1 MKMNNPI
8 NVSGKSIAI
17 AIIIMTGIYAAQS
30 ILNPLL
36 MALFITIILMQPLS
50 WLRKKLSSG
59 WAISLVIVGFLGLYL
74 GFIGLL
80 NKSVMLF
87 IDQASNYEEN
97 LSAIVASTNEILEQ
111 YGINLLVLGESSMNP
126 SKIMS
131 YASSLMGG
139 LGDLMSNEF
148 TFLLF
153 TIFLISEIPES
164 TVKLD
169 YLVQGDQKS
178 KDFLSGIGVKIRH
191 YLSIKTVT
199 SLATG
204 ILIAIALAVLGV
216 DFPILWGF
224 LAFLL
229 NYIPTIGSILA
240 ALPAVALALVQL
252 GFQGALVTGIIYLV
266 VNMLIGNVVEPKMM
280 GKGLGLSTF
289 IVFLSLIFWAFLL
302 GAVGMFLSIPLTMVI
317 KIILEQNP
325 STKWMAVILG
335 TEDDVKAIKME

>member
-1 MKMNNPI
+1 
-8 NVSGKSIAI
+8 
-17 AIIIMTGIYAAQS
+17 MTGIYAAQS

-59 WAISLVIVGFLGLYL
+59 WSISLVIAGFLGVYL

-97 LSAIVASTNEILEQ
+97 LSAIVATTNEILEQ

>member
-1 MKMNNPI
+1 MKNPI
-8 NVSGKSIAI
+8 KVSGISVAI

-36 MALFITIILMQPLS
+36 MALFITIILMQPLR
-50 WLRKKLSSG
+50 WLRRKVSSG
-59 WAISLVIVGFLGLYL
+59 WAISLVILGFLGFYM

-87 IDQASNYEEN
+87 IDNASVYEEN
-97 LSAIVASTNEILEQ
+97 LAGMVARSNEILEQ
-111 YGINLLVLGESSMNP
+111 YGVNLLVLGESSMNP

-164 TVKLD
+164 AIKLD
-169 YLVQGDQKS
+169 YLVQGDQQV
-178 KDFLSGIGVKIRH
+178 KDFLNEIGIKIRH

-204 ILIAIALAVLGV
+204 ILIAIALAILGL

-224 LAFLL
+224 LAFML
-229 NYIPTIGSILA
+229 NYIPNIGSILA
-240 ALPAVALALVQL
+240 ALPAMALALVQL
-252 GFQGALVTGIIYLV
+252 GFQGALFTGIIYLV

-302 GAVGMFLSIPLTMVI
+302 GTVGMFLSIPITMVI

-325 STKWMAVILG
+325 ATKWIAIILG
-335 TEDDVKAIKME
+335 TEDDVKAVKIK

>member
-1 MKMNNPI
+1 MIVYQSMKMNNPI

-97 LSAIVASTNEILEQ
+97 LSAIVATTNEILEQ

-139 LGDLMSNEF
+139 L
-148 TFLLF
+148 
-153 TIFLISEIPES
+153 
-164 TVKLD
+164 
-169 YLVQGDQKS
+169 
-178 KDFLSGIGVKIRH
+178 
-191 YLSIKTVT
+191 
-199 SLATG
+199 
-204 ILIAIALAVLGV
+204 
-216 DFPILWGF
+216 
-224 LAFLL
+224 
-229 NYIPTIGSILA
+229 
-240 ALPAVALALVQL
+240 
-252 GFQGALVTGIIYLV
+252 
-266 VNMLIGNVVEPKMM
+266 
-280 GKGLGLSTF
+280 
-289 IVFLSLIFWAFLL
+289 
-302 GAVGMFLSIPLTMVI
+302 
-317 KIILEQNP
+317 
-325 STKWMAVILG
+325 
-335 TEDDVKAIKME
+335 

>member
-1 MKMNNPI
+1 
-8 NVSGKSIAI
+8 
-17 AIIIMTGIYAAQS
+17 MTGIYAAQS

-36 MALFITIILMQPLS
+36 MALFITIILMQPLR
-50 WLRKKLSSG
+50 WLRRKVSSG
-59 WAISLVIVGFLGLYL
+59 WAIFLVILGFLGFYI

-87 IDQASNYEEN
+87 IDNASVYEEN
-97 LSAIVASTNEILEQ
+97 LAGMVARSNEILEQ
-111 YGINLLVLGESSMNP
+111 YGVNLLVLGESSMNP

-164 TVKLD
+164 AIKLD
-169 YLVQGDQKS
+169 YLVQGDQQV
-178 KDFLSGIGVKIRH
+178 KDFLNEIGIKIRH

-204 ILIAIALAVLGV
+204 ILIAIALAILGL

-224 LAFLL
+224 LAFML
-229 NYIPTIGSILA
+229 NYIPNIGSILA
-240 ALPAVALALVQL
+240 ALPAMALALVQL
-252 GFQGALVTGIIYLV
+252 GFQGALFTGIIYLV

-302 GAVGMFLSIPLTMVI
+302 GTVGMFLSIPITMVI

-325 STKWMAVILG
+325 ATKWIAIILG
-335 TEDDVKAIKME
+335 TEDDVKAVKIK

>member
-1 MKMNNPI
+1 MKNPI
-8 NVSGKSIAI
+8 KVSGISVAV

-36 MALFITIILMQPLS
+36 MALFITIILMQPLR
-50 WLRKKLSSG
+50 WLRRKVSSG
-59 WAISLVIVGFLGLYL
+59 WAISLVILGFLGFYM

-80 NKSVMLF
+80 HKSVMLF
-87 IDQASNYEEN
+87 IDKASVYEEN
-97 LSAIVASTNEILEQ
+97 LGVIVANTNEILEQ

-164 TVKLD
+164 AIKLD

-199 SLATG
+199 SLVTG
-204 ILIAIALAVLGV
+204 ILITIALAVLGV

-224 LAFLL
+224 LAFML
-229 NYIPTIGSILA
+229 NYIPNIGSILA
-240 ALPAVALALVQL
+240 ALPAMALALVQL

-302 GAVGMFLSIPLTMVI
+302 GTVGMFLSIPLTMVI

-325 STKWMAVILG
+325 ATKWIAIILG
-335 TEDDVKAIKME
+335 TEDDVKVVKLE

>member
-1 MKMNNPI
+1 MKNPI
-8 NVSGKSIAI
+8 KVSGISVAI
-17 AIIIMTGIYAAQS
+17 AIIIMMGIYAAQS

-36 MALFITIILMQPLS
+36 MALFITIILMQPLR
-50 WLRKKLSSG
+50 WLRRKVSSG
-59 WAISLVIVGFLGLYL
+59 WAIFLVILGFLGFYI

-87 IDQASNYEEN
+87 IDNASVYEEN
-97 LSAIVASTNEILEQ
+97 LAGMVARSNEILEQ
-111 YGINLLVLGESSMNP
+111 YGVNLLVLGESSMNP

-164 TVKLD
+164 AIKLD
-169 YLVQGDQKS
+169 YLVQGDQQV
-178 KDFLSGIGVKIRH
+178 KDFLNGIGIKIRH

-204 ILIAIALAVLGV
+204 ILIAIALAILGL

-224 LAFLL
+224 LAFML
-229 NYIPTIGSILA
+229 NYIPNIGSILA
-240 ALPAVALALVQL
+240 ALPAMALALVQL
-252 GFQGALVTGIIYLV
+252 GFQGALFTGIIYLV

-302 GAVGMFLSIPLTMVI
+302 GTVGMFLSIPITMVI

-325 STKWMAVILG
+325 ATKWIAIILG
-335 TEDDVKAIKME
+335 TEDDVKAVKIK

>member
-1 MKMNNPI
+1 MKNPI
-8 NVSGKSIAI
+8 KVSGISVAI

-36 MALFITIILMQPLS
+36 MALFITIILMQPLR
-50 WLRKKLSSG
+50 WLRRKVSSG
-59 WAISLVIVGFLGLYL
+59 WAISLVILGFLGFYM

-87 IDQASNYEEN
+87 IDNASVYEEN
-97 LSAIVASTNEILEQ
+97 LAGMVARSNEILEQ
-111 YGINLLVLGESSMNP
+111 YGVNLLVLGESSMNP

-164 TVKLD
+164 AIKLD
-169 YLVQGDQKS
+169 YLVQGDQQVKE
-178 KDFLSGIGVKIRH
+178 FLNGIGIKIRH

-204 ILIAIALAVLGV
+204 ILIAIALAILGL

-224 LAFLL
+224 LAFML
-229 NYIPTIGSILA
+229 NYIPNIGSILA
-240 ALPAVALALVQL
+240 ALPAMALALVQL
-252 GFQGALVTGIIYLV
+252 GFQGALFTGIIYLV

-302 GAVGMFLSIPLTMVI
+302 GTVGMFLSIPITMVI

-325 STKWMAVILG
+325 ATKWIAIILG
-335 TEDDVKAIKME
+335 TEDDVKAVKIK

>member
-1 MKMNNPI
+1 MKNPI
-8 NVSGKSIAI
+8 KVSGISVAI

-36 MALFITIILMQPLS
+36 MALFITIILMQPLR
-50 WLRKKLSSG
+50 WLRRKVSSG
-59 WAISLVIVGFLGLYL
+59 WAISLVILGFLGLYM

-87 IDQASNYEEN
+87 IDKASVYEEN
-97 LSAIVASTNEILEQ
+97 LAGLVASSNEILEQ

-164 TVKLD
+164 AIKLD
-169 YLVQGDQKS
+169 YLVQGDQQV
-178 KDFLSGIGVKIRH
+178 KDFLNGIGIKIRH

-204 ILIAIALAVLGV
+204 ILIAIALAILGL

-229 NYIPTIGSILA
+229 NYIPNIGSILA
-240 ALPAVALALVQL
+240 ALPAMALALVQL
-252 GFQGALVTGIIYLV
+252 GFQGALFTGIIYLV

-302 GAVGMFLSIPLTMVI
+302 GIVGMFLSIPITMVI

-325 STKWMAVILG
+325 ATKWIAIILG
-335 TEDDVKAIKME
+335 TEDDVKAVKIK

>member
-1 MKMNNPI
+1 MKNPI
-8 NVSGKSIAI
+8 KVSGISVAI

-36 MALFITIILMQPLS
+36 MALFITIILMQPFS
-50 WLRKKLSSG
+50 WLRRKVSSV
-59 WAISLVIVGFLGLYL
+59 WAISLVISGFLGFYL

-87 IDQASNYEEN
+87 INKASIYEEN
-97 LSAIVASTNEILEQ
+97 LAGMVASSNEILEQ

-164 TVKLD
+164 TIKLD
-169 YLVQGDQKS
+169 YLIQGDQKV
-178 KDFLSGIGVKIRH
+178 KDFLKGIGIKIRH

-204 ILIAIALAVLGV
+204 ILIAIALAILGL

-224 LAFLL
+224 LAFML
-229 NYIPTIGSILA
+229 NYIPNIGSILA
-240 ALPAVALALVQL
+240 ALPAMALALVQL
-252 GFQGALVTGIIYLV
+252 GFQGALFTGIIYLV

-302 GAVGMFLSIPLTMVI
+302 GTVGMFLSIPITMVI

-325 STKWMAVILG
+325 ATKWIAIILG
-335 TEDDVKAIKME
+335 TEDDVKAVKIK

>member
-1 MKMNNPI
+1 MKNPI
-8 NVSGKSIAI
+8 KVSGISVAI

-36 MALFITIILMQPLS
+36 MALFITIILMQPLR
-50 WLRKKLSSG
+50 WLRRKVSSG
-59 WAISLVIVGFLGLYL
+59 WAISLVILGFLGFYI

-87 IDQASNYEEN
+87 IDNASVYEEN
-97 LSAIVASTNEILEQ
+97 LAGMVARSNEILEQ
-111 YGINLLVLGESSMNP
+111 YGVNLLVLGESSMNP

-164 TVKLD
+164 AIKLD
-169 YLVQGDQKS
+169 YLVQGDQQV
-178 KDFLSGIGVKIRH
+178 KDFLNEIGIKIRH

-204 ILIAIALAVLGV
+204 ILIAIALAILGL

-224 LAFLL
+224 LAFML
-229 NYIPTIGSILA
+229 NYIPNIGSILA
-240 ALPAVALALVQL
+240 ALPAMALALVQL
-252 GFQGALVTGIIYLV
+252 GFQGALFTGIIYLV

-302 GAVGMFLSIPLTMVI
+302 GTVGMFLSIPITMVI

-325 STKWMAVILG
+325 ATKWIAIILG
-335 TEDDVKAIKME
+335 TEDDVKAVKIK

>member
-1 MKMNNPI
+1 MKNPI
-8 NVSGKSIAI
+8 KVSGISVAI

-36 MALFITIILMQPLS
+36 MALFITIILMQPLR
-50 WLRKKLSSG
+50 WLRRKVSSG
-59 WAISLVIVGFLGLYL
+59 WAIFLVILGFLGFYI

-87 IDQASNYEEN
+87 IDNASVYEEN
-97 LSAIVASTNEILEQ
+97 LAGMVARSNEILEQ
-111 YGINLLVLGESSMNP
+111 YGVNLLVLGESSMNP

-164 TVKLD
+164 AIKLD
-169 YLVQGDQKS
+169 YLVQGDQQV
-178 KDFLSGIGVKIRH
+178 KDFLNEIGIKIRH

-204 ILIAIALAVLGV
+204 ILIAIALAILGL

-224 LAFLL
+224 LAFML
-229 NYIPTIGSILA
+229 NYIPNIGSILA
-240 ALPAVALALVQL
+240 ALPAMALALVQL
-252 GFQGALVTGIIYLV
+252 GFQGALFTGIIYLV

-302 GAVGMFLSIPLTMVI
+302 GTVGMFLSIPITMVI

-325 STKWMAVILG
+325 ATKWIAIILG
-335 TEDDVKAIKME
+335 TEDDVKAVKIK

>member
-1 MKMNNPI
+1 MKNPI
-8 NVSGKSIAI
+8 KVSGISVAI

-36 MALFITIILMQPLS
+36 MALFITIILMQPLR
-50 WLRKKLSSG
+50 WLRRKVSSG
-59 WAISLVIVGFLGLYL
+59 WAIFLVILGFLGFYM

-87 IDQASNYEEN
+87 IDNASVYEEN
-97 LSAIVASTNEILEQ
+97 LAGMVARSNEILEQ
-111 YGINLLVLGESSMNP
+111 YGVNLLVLGESSMNP

-164 TVKLD
+164 AIKLD
-169 YLVQGDQKS
+169 YLVQGDQQV
-178 KDFLSGIGVKIRH
+178 KDFLNEIGIKIRH

-204 ILIAIALAVLGV
+204 ILIAIALAILGL

-224 LAFLL
+224 LAFML
-229 NYIPTIGSILA
+229 NYIPNIGSILA
-240 ALPAVALALVQL
+240 ALPAMALALVQL
-252 GFQGALVTGIIYLV
+252 GFQGALFTGIIYLV

-302 GAVGMFLSIPLTMVI
+302 GTVGMFLSIPITMVI

-325 STKWMAVILG
+325 ATKWIAIILG
-335 TEDDVKAIKME
+335 TEDDVKAVKIK

>member
-1 MKMNNPI
+1 
-8 NVSGKSIAI
+8 
-17 AIIIMTGIYAAQS
+17 MTGIYAAQS

-36 MALFITIILMQPLS
+36 MALFITIILMQPLR
-50 WLRKKLSSG
+50 WLRRKVSSG
-59 WAISLVIVGFLGLYL
+59 WAISLVILGFLGFYM

-87 IDQASNYEEN
+87 IDNASVYEEN
-97 LSAIVASTNEILEQ
+97 LAGMVARSNEILEQ
-111 YGINLLVLGESSMNP
+111 YGVNLLVLGESSMNP

-164 TVKLD
+164 AIKLD
-169 YLVQGDQKS
+169 YLVQGDQQV
-178 KDFLSGIGVKIRH
+178 KDFLNEIGIKIRH

-204 ILIAIALAVLGV
+204 ILIAIALAILGL

-224 LAFLL
+224 LAFML
-229 NYIPTIGSILA
+229 NYIPNIGSILA
-240 ALPAVALALVQL
+240 ALPAMALALVQL
-252 GFQGALVTGIIYLV
+252 GFQGALFTGIIYLV

-302 GAVGMFLSIPLTMVI
+302 GTVGMFLSIPITMVI

-325 STKWMAVILG
+325 ATKWIAIILG
-335 TEDDVKAIKME
+335 TEDDVKAVKIK